1 MSRSAKHAWQ
11 TVCLMQTQSN
21 RLVSLTRLSQLLLG
35 MQWPRLLLGLS
46 QLLLGQQLLGH
57 IGKILD
63 NNRVDQYLLGSVLHM
78 LVCSMMS

>member
-1 MSRSAKHAWQ
+1 
-11 TVCLMQTQSN
+11 MQTQSN

-35 MQWPRLLLGLS
+35 MQWPRLLLGLSQLLLGLSQLLLGLS